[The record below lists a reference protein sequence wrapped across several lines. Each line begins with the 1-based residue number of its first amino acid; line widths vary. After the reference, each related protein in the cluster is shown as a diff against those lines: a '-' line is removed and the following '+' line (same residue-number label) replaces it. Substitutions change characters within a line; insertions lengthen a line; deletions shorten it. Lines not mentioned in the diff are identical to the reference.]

1 MEMSGVIYKIVNL
14 VNDKFY
20 VGSTTNKK
28 VRFREHRKQL
38 RGNRHH
44 CKHLQAAWNKY
55 GEEKF
60 AFQVI
65 EVIDN
70 ALDLAPAEDRWL
82 KEHFGKPYCY
92 NSGAAAVA
100 PWRGVYGE
108 KHFNFGKAMAS
119 SQKDQISQKLK
130 QHYAENYYN
139 HPRVG
144 RTHSEET
151 RAKISAAKLA
161 NPVKPWLGKKRS
173 EETKAKVGDAQR
185 GKRKAEGR
193 KVSEAGMAKIR
204 AAAEAG
210 HYSHWTGRSH
220 TEEAKQKLRKQ
231 IDATDSQGVVH
242 RYGSLT
248 EVLQTLGLLMPTLNR
263 ALKSGKPLSKGPR
276 MGWSF
281 KYVDTPSAN

>member
-1 MEMSGVIYKIVNL
+1 VTPNFG
-14 VNDKFY
+14 
-20 VGSTTNKK
+20 
-28 VRFREHRKQL
+28 RK
-38 RGNRHH
+38 
-44 CKHLQAAWNKY
+44 WS
-55 GEEKF
+55 EELKGRVS
-60 AFQVI
+60 QS
-65 EVIDN
+65 
-70 ALDLAPAEDRWL
+70 L
-82 KEHFGKPYCY
+82 KEF
-92 NSGAAAVA
+92 
-100 PWRGVYGE
+100 
-108 KHFNFGKAMAS
+108 
-119 SQKDQISQKLK
+119 
-130 QHYAENYYN
+130 YAENYYN

-185 GKRKAEGR
+185 GKPKAEGR

-231 IDATDSQGVVH
+231 IDATDSQGIVH

-276 MGWSF
+276 MGWGF
-281 KYVDTPSAN
+281 KYVDTPSAT

>member
-1 MEMSGVIYKIVNL
+1 MTNAIYKIINL
-14 VNDKFY
+14 ENQKFY
-20 VGSTTNKK
+20 VGSTNNIK
-28 VRFREHRKQL
+28 VRFRQHRKLL

-44 CKHLQAAWNKY
+44 SKHLQAAWNKY
-55 GEEKF
+55 GEDKF
-60 AFQVI
+60 VFVVVEEVEHKDALKAI
-65 EVIDN
+65 EERY
-70 ALDLAPAEDRWL
+70 LL
-82 KEHFGKPYCY
+82 EHVGKKYCY
-92 NSGAAAVA
+92 NTGRSADA
-100 PWRGVYGE
+100 PWRNAPSEVTP
-108 KHFNFGKAMAS
+108 NFGRKWS
-119 SQKDQISQKLK
+119 EELKGRVSQSLK
-130 QHYAENYYN
+130 EFYAENYYN

-144 RTHSEET
+144 KTHSEET

-161 NPVKPWLGKKRS
+161 NPVKPWLGKNRS

-185 GKRKAEGR
+185 GKPKVEGR

-231 IDATDSQGVVH
+231 ISATDPQGIVH

-281 KYVDTPSAN
+281 KYVDTPSAT